1 MGTTVG
7 IGTMIAMIGI
17 IIETGMA
24 AAVTE
29 TIPEIIGTAEIRG
42 TTGIEISVVAMIEIG
57 GTDRLTEARSETHHS
72 LCNTSHLIKAF
83 QHYREDA
90 FAYYSHRPIPI
101 LHNFSNTSLVV
112 ALAIIPV
119 RLQVRVLIIVMH
131 QTFLCLRVFVLV
143 ANLQYISRGG
153 RKHIEGSGNL
163 AFSCFSF

>member
-1 MGTTVG
+1 MREIIVLMGTTVG

-72 LCNTSHLIKAF
+72 LCNTSHNT
-83 QHYREDA
+83 QG
-90 FAYYSHRPIPI
+90 IPGNRI
-101 LHNFSNTSLVV
+101 NHSKW
-112 ALAIIPV
+112 AGPK
-119 RLQVRVLIIVMH
+119 VRVQWKQWL
-131 QTFLCLRVFVLV
+131 L
-143 ANLQYISRGG
+143 
-153 RKHIEGSGNL
+153 
-163 AFSCFSF
+163 